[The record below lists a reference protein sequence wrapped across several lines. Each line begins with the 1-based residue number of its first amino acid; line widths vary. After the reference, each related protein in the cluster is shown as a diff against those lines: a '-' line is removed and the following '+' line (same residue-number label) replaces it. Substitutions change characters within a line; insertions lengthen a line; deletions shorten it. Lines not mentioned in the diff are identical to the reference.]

1 MSWIALDLE
10 EALGVAKDLG
20 EANPGGSYEIRPL
33 RLFVPGTLDSESVT
47 A

>member
-1 MSWIALDLE
+1 
-10 EALGVAKDLG
+10 VAKELG

-33 RLFVPGTLDSESVT
+33 ALFNAGAPLGASAV